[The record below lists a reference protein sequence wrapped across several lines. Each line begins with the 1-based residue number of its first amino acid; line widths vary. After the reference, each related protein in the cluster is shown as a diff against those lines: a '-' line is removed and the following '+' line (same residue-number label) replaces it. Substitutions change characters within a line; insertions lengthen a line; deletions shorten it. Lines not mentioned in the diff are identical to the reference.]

1 MDFFKII
8 NDIAAETRMN
18 MGEKVRMLIRILV
31 GISPKRIECHRRA
44 AGGRV
49 SGGEVPG
56 SGAGWRD
63 GGGKL
68 RGENEDG
75 RAGDYSSSRYSII
88 SATPHFKI
96 RQSWLT
102 VLVEILFPCLML

>member
-44 AGGRV
+44 GPPAGG
-49 SGGEVPG
+49 EPG
-56 SGAGWRD
+56 RICGICLL
-63 GGGKL
+63 GKMC
-68 RGENEDG
+68 R
-75 RAGDYSSSRYSII
+75 R
-88 SATPHFKI
+88 
-96 RQSWLT
+96 W
-102 VLVEILFPCLML
+102 